1 ELRLR
6 IDRSYDEMRR
16 LILLAAVFFLIGIL
30 VLMARLQVAAE
41 DIFRWAPVIWL
52 LGVVVAGTMINLF
65 LQCAKMIAKKRKE
78 RRRRRASM
86 DSSQFSS
93 LFANIPNS
101 FPCLAPPP
109 HHGCC
114 RDPGRRLA
122 RNAMGSKESLPTYA
136 DLLRTAAS
144 VESLPPS
151 YEAATLAGSRPLMQ
165 QRCPVHGRRRG
176 SALGLPL
183 QTPRTETMVNEVK

>member
-52 LGVVVAGTMINLF
+52 LGVVVADGF
-65 LQCAKMIAKKRKE
+65 LTILLAIRQH
-78 RRRRRASM
+78 
-86 DSSQFSS
+86 SQ
-93 LFANIPNS
+93 LV
-101 FPCLAPPP
+101 PCLAPPP

-122 RNAMGSKESLPTYA
+122 RDAMGSKESLPTYA

-183 QTPRTETMVNEVK
+183 QTPRTETMVNEIYSENEYAQNTTGSLPSFSAAL